1 MVVAL
6 GSVNEMLRV
15 TLEYICVSANQ
26 YSSYP
31 GSMDSLF
38 AKSVM
43 HLQDD
48 ACQFTLLR
56 VDIPH

>member
-6 GSVNEMLRV
+6 GGFDEMLRV
-15 TLEYICVSANQ
+15 TLEYICVSASQ

-31 GSMDSLF
+31 GFIDSLF
-38 AKSVM
+38 TKSVM
-43 HLQDD
+43 HFQDD

-56 VDIPH
+56 VNVPH